1 MQDPDV
7 LPVESERE
15 GGGGGGGDE
24 RTELLLAATFL
35 LMVILRWY
43 WQNDVANKSQL
54 CLLIFPACI
63 PDDYHKFS
71 TLNDLYLVTLF
82 NIQFPGLPHPPM
94 RETPASTSPSSPS
107 LSFPGLGCHPGRD
120 QYHHHHHHH
129 H

>member
-43 WQNDVANKSQL
+43 WQNDVANKSTMFAH
-54 CLLIFPACI
+54 I
-63 PDDYHKFS
+63 
-71 TLNDLYLVTLF
+71 
-82 NIQFPGLPHPPM
+82 
-94 RETPASTSPSSPS
+94 PS
-107 LSFPGLGCHPGRD
+107 LHP
-120 QYHHHHHHH
+120 QLLPQVFHIE
-129 H
+129 

>member
-15 GGGGGGGDE
+15 GGGGGGDE

-43 WQNDVANKSQL
+43 WQNDVAHKSNMFAH
-54 CLLIFPACI
+54 IPAACI
-63 PDDYHKFS
+63 LDDYHKFS
-71 TLNDLYLVTLF
+71 TLNDLYLVTVF
-82 NIQFPGLPHPPM
+82 NTQFPGLPHPPM

-107 LSFPGLGCHPGRD
+107 LSFLGLRCHPGRD
-120 QYHHHHHHH
+120 
-129 H
+129 